1 MKNLKQ
7 CLAIYIILVY
17 AITSCLTFSTTFA
30 AEFGEERC
38 DFNLAELDAEIVGGA
53 IISDK
58 QNSDSGVVRTITTLQ
73 KGDGVEYTVNIPQ
86 SGNYLVKLIAN
97 ANTQFSVSVDGV
109 DISGIMSS
117 RSTWFEYNLGNFV
130 CLSEGDKVI
139 KIVAQSNTEKQI
151 TIGSLSFELTKDR
164 YYHLPEF
171 MSTDRKSVV

>member
-1 MKNLKQ
+1 MKNFKQ
-7 CLAIYIILVY
+7 YLAIYIILVY

-86 SGNYLVKLIAN
+86 SG
-97 ANTQFSVSVDGV
+97 
-109 DISGIMSS
+109 
-117 RSTWFEYNLGNFV
+117 
-130 CLSEGDKVI
+130 
-139 KIVAQSNTEKQI
+139 
-151 TIGSLSFELTKDR
+151 TK
-164 YYHLPEF
+164 
-171 MSTDRKSVV
+171 TT